1 MPPQLGQ
8 SGREASELLGDLV
21 VLGEA
26 LADFVHAT
34 EGERRSEGGAS
45 DLDQPELPLNVSAFT
60 PPASPDARQASLF

>member
-26 LADFVHAT
+26 AAEVVHGQVLTA
-34 EGERRSEGGAS
+34 ERWGYTSISRSWRRPCGGVKRS
-45 DLDQPELPLNVSAFT
+45 GY
-60 PPASPDARQASLF
+60 SPVKQEVQ